1 MSRPRKGTGRASP
14 AADAAL
20 AALALLLALAASGCA
35 PSRPQASIRLGHAAT
50 LGVALDVI
58 AKELGYFEREGLDVT
73 LVQVPSGNVAVNGVL
88 SGELD
93 VAVATIYPIVLESF
107 SGDALRVFGS
117 VSVSRNNNVI
127 VARSDRGIS
136 SIADLA
142 GRKVGTLG
150 GGNPEFVL
158 GLMLLEGG
166 VPSEQVDIVK
176 GELGDMLDRF
186 AAGELDAFAC
196 FGVWVDRAEAAQP
209 GRTVVFMDED
219 IVRTTSALAARKDD
233 LERDGRTYERLLR
246 ALVRAEDY
254 LRKNPVEAFDLSVEA
269 LGIDA
274 GQNRPLWYPDVYG
287 VRLDQSLIR
296 DMENM
301 ARWQIDSGSAGAT
314 SMPDVL
320 SLFDFRPL
328 ERIDPRRV
336 TVIH

>member
-1 MSRPRKGTGRASP
+1 MSSTRYGSCRAGI
-14 AADAAL
+14 AAL
-20 AALALLLALAASGCA
+20 VAFAALAASGCA
-35 PSRPQASIRLGHAAT
+35 PSKPVASVRLGHAAT

-58 AKELGYFEREGLDVT
+58 AEELGYFGREGLDVT
-73 LVQVPSGNVAVNGVL
+73 LVQVASGNVAVNGVL

-93 VAVATIYPIVLESF
+93 VAVATIYPIVLASF
-107 SGDALRVFGS
+107 SGDELRVFGS

-127 VARSDRGIS
+127 IARSDRGIA
-136 SIADLA
+136 SIADLE
-142 GRKVGTLG
+142 GRKVGTLA

-166 VPSEQVDIVK
+166 VPSERVDIVK
-176 GELGDMLDRF
+176 GELAAMYERF
-186 AAGELDAFAC
+186 AAGELDAIAC
-196 FGVWVDRAEAAQP
+196 FGVWVDRAESAHP

-219 IVRTTSALAARKDD
+219 IVRTTSALAARKEA
-233 LERDGRTYERLLR
+233 LERDGPTYERLLR
-246 ALVRAEDY
+246 ALVRAEEY
-254 LRKNPVEAFDLSVEA
+254 VRKYPDKAFELSVKA

-274 GQNRPLWYPDVYG
+274 EQNRPLWYPDVYG
-287 VRLDQSLIR
+287 VRLDQSIIR

-301 ARWQIDSGSAGAT
+301 ARWQIDSGSAGSE

-328 ERIDPRRV
+328 ERIDAKRV